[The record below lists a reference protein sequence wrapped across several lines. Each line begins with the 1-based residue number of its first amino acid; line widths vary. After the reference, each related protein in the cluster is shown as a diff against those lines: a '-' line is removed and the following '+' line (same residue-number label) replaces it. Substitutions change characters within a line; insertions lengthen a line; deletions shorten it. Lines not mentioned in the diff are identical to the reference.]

1 MKKFI
6 WLALAAVLTLNLCAC
21 SAPVSYLDKMEPYT
35 PPQILSTVT
44 AGSAGAGEK
53 CYAERNGF
61 SLYVNEA
68 NATFSVTDAN
78 GNRWNSCPNGAAE
91 EMAVDELTG
100 LIQVHFADQM
110 GNTYELNS
118 LTNSVATGHA
128 RIHAISGGARIE
140 FTFAEYG
147 FVVPVHVTLCDTGVE
162 FSVITAD
169 IRENNALFKLTSVDV
184 APYFHAAHETAEGY
198 IFLPDGAGA
207 LLDWSRVTD
216 PSVEYRQYIY
226 GRDAAIVQ
234 MSQTAQAEPIRL
246 PVFGILQNGTAV
258 TAIVTEGASRTALN
272 ATAAGKRNAYS
283 NVYAEFIY
291 RETALVKV
299 EKKNQTV
306 TVVETSNTAVPVQTV
321 RFCLMSGEDLSY
333 VDMADAYRQYLL
345 QDCAVTPTAG
355 DRGAPLVLEFCGG
368 VMKQQFVMGF
378 PVEQVVP
385 LTTFADAQ
393 RILAKLREAGADNI
407 LVNYTQWQKD
417 ATGAGIQTQIQPE
430 GNLGGAK
437 ALKQLTEF
445 CQQQG
450 ISLFLDANTNRMM
463 ASTFGY
469 DKKNDAASSVR
480 RDPAMQYPYRVNTGD
495 AIVGSPSFLLA
506 VSRLPQTAQ
515 KLAESAENYGI
526 TGLSSTFL
534 GDILYSDFCKAAIT
548 RDHAELFWNDA
559 LQSLSQ
565 AKGKLLV
572 SGGNA
577 YALAYADVVMD
588 APTGDSGFLI
598 TCESVPFYQIALHG
612 VVDLTT
618 AAINCQADPTR
629 AFLQAVETGSCLKWS
644 WIARNQD
651 ELVETE
657 QNDMISWRYENW
669 LRMAASQYA
678 RAGSLLQKLAGCT
691 VVEHARLP
699 GYADVVRVL
708 WSDGTEVIV
717 NYEGR
722 EVQIDGRTI
731 PATDF
736 AVREVAQ

>member
-68 NATFSVTDAN
+68 NATFSVADAN
-78 GNRWNSCPNGAAE
+78 GNRWNSCPDGAAD
-91 EMAVDELTG
+91 EMAVAELTG

-306 TVVETSNTAVPVQTV
+306 TVVETSHTAVPVQTV

-355 DRGAPLVLEFCGG
+355 DRGAPMVLEFCGG

-385 LTTFADAQ
+385 LTTFDDAAG
-393 RILAKLREAGADNI
+393 ILSQLKDGGVDNI
-407 LVNYTQWQKD
+407 LLNYTQWQKD
-417 ATGAGIQTQIQPE
+417 ATGAPIQTDLPAE
-430 GNLGGAK
+430 NNLGGKRDLANLL
-437 ALKQLTEF
+437 ALRSDTLS
-445 CQQQG
+445 
-450 ISLFLDANTNRMM
+450 IYLDVNVNRMA
-463 ASTFGY
+463 ASAWGY
-469 DKKNDAASSVR
+469 NMKNDSASSVR
-480 RDPAMQYPYRVNTGD
+480 RDPAMQYFYAPNTGKAD
-495 AIVGSPSFLLA
+495 VSSPIFHLK
-506 VSRLPQTAQ
+506 VPKITTTAE
-515 KLAESAENYGI
+515 KIAESAGKYSVS
-526 TGLSSTFL
+526 GLSTTYL
-534 GDILYSDFCKAAIT
+534 GDLLYSDFSKNAIT
-548 RDHAELFWNDA
+548 RDISESIWQD
-559 LQSLSQ
+559 SLGILES
-565 AKGKLLV
+565 ATGSLLV
-572 SGGNA
+572 TGGNA
-577 YALAYADVVMD
+577 YSLPYADLILD
-588 APTGDSGFLI
+588 APMTDSGLLL
-598 TCESVPFYQIALHG
+598 TARAVPFYQIALHG
-612 VVDLTT
+612 VVDLSVT
-618 AAINCQADPTR
+618 ALNEEQDVQR
-629 AFLQAVETGSCLKWS
+629 AFLKAVETGSCLKWR
-644 WIARNQD
+644 WIARNED
-651 ELVETE
+651 ELVETDY
-657 QNDMISWRYENW
+657 NSIISARYENW
-669 LRMAASQYA
+669 IDTAIDQYKQA
-678 RAGSLLQKLAGCT
+678 ESLLTRVAGQT
-691 VVEHARLP
+691 VVSHEILTANGDL
-699 GYADVVRVL
+699 VRVV
-708 WSDGTEVIV
+708 WSDGTEVLV
-717 NYEGR
+717 NYGSSNAT
-722 EVQIDGRTI
+722 VGGRTV
-731 PATDF
+731 AAQSF
-736 AVREVAQ
+736 AVKEGA